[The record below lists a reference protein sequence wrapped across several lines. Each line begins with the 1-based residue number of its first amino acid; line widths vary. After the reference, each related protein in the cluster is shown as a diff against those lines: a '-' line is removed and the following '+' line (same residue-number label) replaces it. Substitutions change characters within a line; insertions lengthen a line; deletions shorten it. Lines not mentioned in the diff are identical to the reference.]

1 MKFEFEISYTDTEAI
16 NMLDSELSSINDI
29 EVDKIEQSG
38 FDGLDILFYFI
49 QTGGAVCLIKSITKI
64 IVKMIER
71 NDIKSFKF
79 NNIECKGYSKEEV
92 EDLLEKASKLP
103 TNNTKKK

>member
-1 MKFEFEISYTDTEAI
+1 M
-16 NMLDSELSSINDI
+16 DSELYSIKDI

-49 QTGGAVCLIKSITKI
+49 VTGGAVSLIKSIAKV

-71 NDIKSFKF
+71 HDVKSFKF
-79 NNIECKGYSKEEV
+79 NNIECKGYGKKEV
-92 EDLLEKASKLP
+92 EELLEKASNLP
-103 TNNTKKK
+103 TSNSKKKQK

>member
-1 MKFEFEISYTDTEAI
+1 MQLEFEVIYTNIEAI
-16 NMLDSELSSINDI
+16 NVLDSELYGIEDI

-49 QTGGAVCLIKSITKI
+49 VTGGAVALIKSISKI

-79 NNIECKGYSKEEV
+79 NNIECKGYSKKEV
-92 EDLLEKASKLP
+92 EELIEKVSKLSAS
-103 TNNTKKK
+103 NSEKK